1 MNIDEQKT
9 NYQFLTLDGK
19 EYAVVPRGDY
29 EALLNAI
36 DEDET
41 HIAAARRVLEDL
53 NEELVPFELA
63 EQIAAGINPVRV
75 WRKYRGMT
83 VSALATES
91 AVTQSYLSDIEDGK
105 KPGSVEALKR
115 IAASLDVFLD
125 DLI

>member
-9 NYQFLTLDGK
+9 NFQLLTLDGK

-41 HIAAARRVLEDL
+41 HIAAARRILENL

-83 VSALATES
+83 ISALATES

-115 IAASLDVFLD
+115 IAASLDVLLD

>member
-9 NYQFLTLDGK
+9 NYQLLTLDGK
-19 EYAVVPRGDY
+19 EYAVIPRGDY

-41 HIAAARRVLEDL
+41 HIAAARRILENL

-83 VSALATES
+83 ISALATES
-91 AVTQSYLSDIEDGK
+91 AVTQSYLSDVEDGK

-115 IAASLDVFLD
+115 IAASLDVLLD